1 MEKEWGNGEKMRE
14 CREWISLH
22 FLILSPLPLHFCIL
36 SPFSH
41 SQAGRLSQLVQ
52 AWNYEYR
59 MTPGFLINS
68 TSRLAAEL
76 LSRTVL
82 PPRFNSIRHT
92 NSTSPSNDWTDWT
105 RGSGTFHRRLTETYN
120 NNSTKLIFHDLRFI
134 SVLADELLLSAPQPT
149 FKHDG
154 FNGIT
159 YTFSNCS
166 LLHKLLIT
174 SQGEQ
179 LVSRRGEL
187 NGDLLSS
194 TCEVDRVTKV
204 RCKIGLMKFLTYTG
218 TK

>member
-1 MEKEWGNGEKMRE
+1 MVYSIKGLFDYRFIMS
-14 CREWISLH
+14 CRLSQVVRL
-22 FLILSPLPLHFCIL
+22 FLIL

-41 SQAGRLSQLVQ
+41 SQAGRLAQLVQ
-52 AWNYEYR
+52 AWNYEY
-59 MTPGFLINS
+59 MVTPGFLINS

-120 NNSTKLIFHDLRFI
+120 NNSTKLIFYDLRFI

-154 FNGIT
+154 FNGLT

-174 SQGEQ
+174 GQGEQ
-179 LVSRRGEL
+179 VVSRRGEL
-187 NGDLLSS
+187 DRDLLSS
-194 TCEVDRVTKV
+194 TCKYSSGTTVYMV
-204 RCKIGLMKFLTYTG
+204 RITIWLKCRLGRNCLTI
-218 TK
+218 KN